1 MARGVKASPAFPRSL
16 GLFTPPQDSWL
27 GPGRDAEGSAPR
39 AASIAQLSASSAAR
53 SPPPTW
59 GEAGP
64 RAGRACLGRAVGV
77 DSRGRSGRRGRGAG
91 GGAAAVLVWPQQECG
106 ELRVGSAP
114 LEQTLVL
121 SRTPGAGDFRGT
133 RGSGR
138 RPAGPL
144 SGTARPGRRCAPCWS
159 KVRFLALPLSASFFF
174 LTGLS
179 GRRAPGGQV
188 ASPRVGA
195 RPHRGGRPGA
205 PGQPR
210 PRGKRRARE
219 PGSAFLRPDLRD
231 SGSRGAC
238 L

>member
-1 MARGVKASPAFPRSL
+1 MVGSREGRGGQRSTCSLDRPALGFFRRSV
-16 GLFTPPQDSWL
+16 
-27 GPGRDAEGSAPR
+27 
-39 AASIAQLSASSAAR
+39 SASDLGRGGASGR
-53 SPPPTW
+53 EGVS
-59 GEAGP
+59 
-64 RAGRACLGRAVGV
+64 RAGRGRGLEGAE
-77 DSRGRSGRRGRGAG
+77 RKAGAG

>member
-1 MARGVKASPAFPRSL
+1 MQPRSPSSRLLPPL
-16 GLFTPPQDSWL
+16 GLRLRLGARRGL
-27 GPGRDAEGSAPR
+27 GPGGRVSGGPWAWTRGGGAEG
-39 AASIAQLSASSAAR
+39 
-53 SPPPTW
+53 
-59 GEAGP
+59 GG
-64 RAGRACLGRAVGV
+64 
-77 DSRGRSGRRGRGAG
+77 G